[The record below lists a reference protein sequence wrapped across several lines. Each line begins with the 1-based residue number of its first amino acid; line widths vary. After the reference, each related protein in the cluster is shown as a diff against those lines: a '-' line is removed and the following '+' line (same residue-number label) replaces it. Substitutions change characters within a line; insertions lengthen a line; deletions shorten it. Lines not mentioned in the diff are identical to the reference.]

1 LTPGPSASEIATL
14 RRPRAGGRGSSP
26 HLLFV
31 PGGGR
36 TGLGESIRTLVLAQA
51 ARERWPEARVGFLT
65 DEQHVRLPSD
75 DFERHTVTGRV
86 SRNVASVNRLLRD
99 LAPDL
104 VVFDGRGQGAQIAC
118 ASRAG
123 ARTVYIAAI
132 PTMRRRVFRWSRLW
146 RLDQIWIR
154 RDIVDPRGD
163 FTLGERLRLRL
174 AARPEAHFI
183 QAISPVPDAARLG
196 ALRHRLGLG
205 EDPYLLFAPGGGGW
219 QHEGRPVPE
228 FFAEAAGRVHEATGR
243 PCVAVMGPL
252 YEGRPAGAA
261 GVILVPALS
270 PHEMIDLVSGAH
282 LVACGGGGLMGQALA
297 TGRICVAAP
306 AGGADQPGRIRRCEE
321 AALLAASPLAA
332 DAIAQRV
339 LGLLEDGERR
349 AAFRQCIERS
359 GLGNGLPHAV
369 ALLEGLLDG
378 GPDGRMVSAPRR

>member
-1 LTPGPSASEIATL
+1 MTPGLSTSEAAAL
-14 RRPRAGGRGSSP
+14 RRPRAPGRGSSP
-26 HLLFV
+26 HVLFV

-36 TGLGESIRTLVLAQA
+36 TGLGESIRTLVLARA
-51 ARERWPEARVGFLT
+51 VRERWPEARVGFLT

-104 VVFDGRGQGAQIAC
+104 VVFDGRGQGVQIAC

-123 ARTVYIAAI
+123 ARTVYIAAV
-132 PTMRRRVFRWSRLW
+132 PTMRRRVFHWSRLR

-163 FTLGERLRLRL
+163 LTFGERLRLRL
-174 AARPEAHFI
+174 AARPQAHFI
-183 QAISPVPDAARLG
+183 QAISPVPDAGRLG
-196 ALRHRLGLG
+196 ALRQRLGLG

-219 QHEGRPVPE
+219 QHDGRPVPE
-228 FFAEAAGRVHEATGR
+228 VFAEAAGRVHEATGR
-243 PCVAVMGPL
+243 ACVAVMGPL
-252 YEGRPAGAA
+252 YEGRPSGAA

-270 PHEMIDLVSGAH
+270 PNEMIDLVSGAH

-306 AGGADQPGRIRRCEE
+306 AGGDDQPGRIRLCEE
-321 AALLAASPLAA
+321 AGLLAASPLAA
-332 DAIAQRV
+332 EAIAERT
-339 LGLLEDGERR
+339 LGLLEDAERR
-349 AAFRQCIERS
+349 AAFRHCIERS
-359 GLGNGLPHAV
+359 GLRNALPHAL
-369 ALLEGLLDG
+369 ALMEGLLAAD
-378 GPDGRMVSAPRR
+378 ST